1 VRAARSL
8 LQHELGEVD
17 EIFVSYLKRSIK
29 TGWLVA
35 DELGLPH
42 IPVRSDWRL
51 NEQMYGSLQGRYKKE
66 VAAQYGL
73 ALTQHYRRSY
83 EIAPPAV
90 EGGTGYF
97 PVNDA
102 KYAALTEA
110 DIPDSWCGSAHTES
124 LKDTQA
130 RAWRLWKEEIAP
142 TLRSGKTVLVVAHG
156 NVIRYSL
163 YFEGS
168 TL

>member
-1 VRAARSL
+1 
-8 LQHELGEVD
+8 
-17 EIFVSYLKRSIK
+17 
-29 TGWLVA
+29 
-35 DELGLPH
+35 
-42 IPVRSDWRL
+42 
-51 NEQMYGSLQGRYKKE
+51 MYGSLQGRYKKE

-90 EGGTGYF
+90 EGSTGYF
-97 PVNDA
+97 PVGDP

-110 DIPDSWCGSAHTES
+110 DIPDSWCGSCQTES

-130 RAWRLWKEEIAP
+130 RAWGLWKEEIAP

-156 NVIRYSL
+156 NVIRYIQYIQIQSL
-163 YFEGS
+163 HIKFRLHG
-168 TL
+168 TT